1 MKLGLIAALTGIAV
15 AIGLSRKKRP
25 QAVPVPA
32 RNRDTALDPNVTR
45 NAPVTGTAPQE
56 GISP

>member
-1 MKLGLIAALTGIAV
+1 MKLGLLAALTGIAV

-25 QAVPVPA
+25 QAVPSHA
-32 RNRDTALDPNVTR
+32 GKRDTALDTNVPR

-56 GISP
+56 GVSP